1 MNPLTSVKGSIVT
14 AFVLAAI
21 VSIWLTILGGAEI
34 GAAAAGAPRLTAGG
48 WRVNLP
54 PAFAF

>member
-21 VSIWLTILGGAEI
+21 VSIWLTLLAGGEI
-34 GAAAAGAPRLTAGG
+34 GAHFAQAGRWLHIVSGGKTNANKPR
-48 WRVNLP
+48 
-54 PAFAF
+54 